1 MNVSDPP
8 PDDKP
13 DEALSRL
20 DPSAE
25 RVARVYAQAIV
36 EAAEAAGCRDDV
48 LAELGHLA
56 REILPRVPGATD
68 VLASPRLP
76 VEQKEA
82 LIDRIARERLHPT
95 TARSLK
101 VLARHGRLG
110 ILREVADAAGQLV
123 DESRGRHRATLTTAT
138 PLDDQAR
145 SALVESVER
154 ALGISLAPSF
164 AVDGGIIGGL
174 VVRVGD
180 TVYDQSIASALTRL
194 GENLQRRTIHE
205 IQHRRDRLA
214 SA

>member
-1 MNVSDPP
+1 MNGSDLP
-8 PDDKP
+8 PDD
-13 DEALSRL
+13 ARSRL

-36 EAAEAAGCRDDV
+36 EAADAAGCRDEV
-48 LAELGHLA
+48 LSEIGILS
-56 REILPRVPGATD
+56 REILPRVTGAMD
-68 VLASPRLP
+68 VLASPRLA

-82 LIDRIARERLHPT
+82 LIDRIAGGRFHPT
-95 TARSLK
+95 TAKSLK

-110 ILREVADAAGQLV
+110 ILRAVADAAEEIV
-123 DESRGRHRATLTTAT
+123 DETRGRHRATLTTAA
-138 PLDDQAR
+138 PLDDEAR
-145 SALVESVER
+145 AALVDSVER

-180 TVYDQSIASALTRL
+180 TVYDQSIASALSRL
-194 GENLQRRTIHE
+194 GEKLQRRTIHE